1 MLLIAAGK
9 APKEIGDELSTS
21 VKTVGTYPHSDSV
34 FIVED
39 SLKIRKELANL
50 VADEKDFAVVG
61 EAGSVR

>member
-9 APKEIGDELSTS
+9 APKEIGRRAFSQRQDR
-21 VKTVGTYPHSDSV
+21 GHIPHSDSV